1 VQPIDEVFR
10 ADLQV
15 FEFPLVVDRP
25 LSFRDETVL
34 SGRCSISIPE
44 ALIGGPEDIHTI
56 STQRVDVCAAVSP
69 IRCGRFEVISRL
81 QSVCI

>member
-1 VQPIDEVFR
+1 VQPIDEVFGV
-10 ADLQV
+10 DLQV

-34 SGRCSISIPE
+34 SGRCSISIPD

-69 IRCGRFEVISRL
+69 IRCGRFEAISL
-81 QSVCI
+81 L